1 MSEKY
6 FLIGT
11 DESYRPLPRILDF
24 RDGVKIEYLKAH
36 ISHEQKKT
44 SVVHTEYSFSGATIY
59 PDIFDIGIFMVSNNI
74 YEILEMYEPGLII
87 KRVNLI
93 EQRTYKTYEY
103 VIPILKE
110 VDCLSDR
117 TTYKQGRCI
126 DRGCLVEDKIPDLA
140 VFKIADIDGISTVA
154 RLDFVESLLK
164 RSVRGI
170 YLQDLETS

>member
-11 DESYRPLPRILDF
+11 DESCKPLPRILDF
-24 RDGVKIEYLKAH
+24 RDGVKIEYLKTNM
-36 ISHEQKKT
+36 SYQQKKT
-44 SVVHTEYSFSGATIY
+44 SIVHTEYSFSGTIIY
-59 PDIFDIGIFMVSNNI
+59 PDIFDIGIFMVSNHI
-74 YEILEMYEPGLII
+74 YEILEMYEPGLVI
-87 KRVNLI
+87 KRVNLV

-103 VIPILKE
+103 VIPILEE
-110 VDCLSDR
+110 VDCLSDK

-140 VFKIADIDGISTVA
+140 VFKIPEIDGISTVA

-164 RSVRGI
+164 RSVGGI
-170 YLQDLETS
+170 YLQDLET